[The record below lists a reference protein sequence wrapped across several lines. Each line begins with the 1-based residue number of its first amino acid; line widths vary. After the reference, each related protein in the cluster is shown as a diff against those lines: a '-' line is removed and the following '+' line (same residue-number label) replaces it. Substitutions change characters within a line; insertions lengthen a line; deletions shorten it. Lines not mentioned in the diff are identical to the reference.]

1 MTSYAGFAWLSWL
14 LLLLVGFFYVAT
26 ELLRQWQQSRR
37 LTVCRL
43 EYQTGDVQLSD
54 RVQQLFETVLVSL
67 CILARVL
74 ATFKKKVWYKSE
86 ADAYLAAEAARDL
99 AIQVDYFPA
108 DQF

>member
-1 MTSYAGFAWLSWL
+1 LSWL

-67 CILARVL
+67 CILARML

>member
-1 MTSYAGFAWLSWL
+1 MYIG
-14 LLLLVGFFYVAT
+14 
-26 ELLRQWQQSRR
+26 RM
-37 LTVCRL
+37 
-43 EYQTGDVQLSD
+43 
-54 RVQQLFETVLVSL
+54 
-67 CILARVL
+67 L